1 MKAKANARPGLRR
14 YRQEFPRI
22 PIPHIYKKLPNEPI
36 LSRPSAAKAD
46 CHFRQVSVNE
56 PFAKTHNPIFP
67 PPNRSCAPLPTTDY
81 ELLTGT
87 KSDSIRPNP
96 TKKRMIFLNFAVQP
110 PIRAQTSHPIFR
122 QNLTGQTALLPRL
135 YAPVLR
141 GIRAFANALEKE
153 IDVYWNLYSDCY
165 PV

>member
-1 MKAKANARPGLRR
+1 MKAKRNARPGLWQ
-14 YRQEFPRI
+14 YPQEYPRNPVPRI
-22 PIPHIYKKLPNEPI
+22 HKKLANEPNV
-36 LSRPSAAKAD
+36 LRPNAAKAD
-46 CHFRQVSVNE
+46 CPFRQASVNE
-56 PFAKTHNPIFP
+56 PFAKSHNRIFP
-67 PPNRSCAPLPTTDY
+67 PQNRSCAPLPTTDY